1 MLVMM
6 LIPFVCSD
14 LSYFISHSANIKFC
28 VLQSLR
34 AQMFLSGI
42 ENFTAHK
49 RSLPSIKEASKETV
63 TTFIEGHIGIMALR
77 IRGEEPPLV

>member
-14 LSYFISHSANIKFC
+14 LSYFISHSKYIKVC

-34 AQMFLSGI
+34 AEMFLSGI

-49 RSLPSIKEASKETV
+49 RSLPSIREASRETV
-63 TTFIEGHIGIMALR
+63 TTFIEGHIRIITLR
-77 IRGEEPPLV
+77 IRGEEP